1 MCEFCDKYSEK
12 EIEIYNVTTDK
23 NYPKEELSAMIYI
36 DGTIGIDGE
45 GIKGFPP
52 DGLSIE
58 INYCPMCGSR
68 VGILDEIA
76 QSIGFNSF
84 SHMEYCYHSGS
95 WTKEYRLVVN
105 ALLRAHGVE
114 ELD

>member
-1 MCEFCDKYSEK
+1 MCEFCNKYSEK

-23 NYPKEELSAMIYI
+23 NYPKEELSAMIYR

-45 GIKGFPP
+45 GIEGLPP
-52 DGLSIE
+52 DGLSIK

-68 VGILDEIA
+68 VGNLDMIA

-84 SHMEYCYHSGS
+84 SHMEYNKDNWS
-95 WTKEYRLVVN
+95 KEYRLVVN
-105 ALLRAHGVE
+105 ALLRAHGIE